1 MNDENFLAQ
10 KEARESV
17 SDPCDNCKLKEC
29 ALSKIENMVYE
40 AEKRHKFIIDGS
52 NGNGV
57 GN

>member
-17 SDPCDNCKLKEC
+17 SDPCDNCKLEEC

-40 AEKRHKFIIDGS
+40 AENRKYL
-52 NGNGV
+52 V
-57 GN
+57 